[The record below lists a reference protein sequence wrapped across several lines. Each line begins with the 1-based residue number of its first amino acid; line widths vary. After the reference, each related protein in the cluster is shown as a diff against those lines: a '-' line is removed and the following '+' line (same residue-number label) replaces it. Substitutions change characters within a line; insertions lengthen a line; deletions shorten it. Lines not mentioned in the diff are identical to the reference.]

1 MTYSCG
7 MAINFTVSV
16 FRALVS
22 VVLFQTP
29 VFRRLSLTTYEDT
42 ENFRFRQSRAG
53 DSWWLADARGWVL
66 GGGCSGVG
74 GVASMPPCPLH
85 RQGLACGWNSGV
97 GVRVRTSC
105 SVRPCVSVKMSWLAL
120 PGVRVKTF
128 SAHVVAVF
136 RLVVSGKRF
145 STHEESRV
153 VFSPFVKILRFD
165 IGDIDLYPIF
175 VKK

>member
-1 MTYSCG
+1 M
-7 MAINFTVSV
+7 FQ
-16 FRALVS
+16 ALVS
-22 VVLFQTP
+22 DVLFQALVADNIRRYGEFP
-29 VFRRLSLTTYEDT
+29 VP
-42 ENFRFRQSRAG
+42 AI
-53 DSWWLADARGWVL
+53 ARGGFLVADGCSGVGGVL

-85 RQGLACGWNSGV
+85 RPGLAHGGNSGV
-97 GVRVRTSC
+97 GVRGRTSC
-105 SVRPCVSVKMSWLAL
+105 SAWSGVSVKMSWLAL

-128 SAHVVAVF
+128 STHVVIVF
-136 RLVVSGKRF
+136 GLVVRGKRF